1 MHSGDGFRITRDVS
15 KTAYSAY
22 LLLVVWCHDF
32 SVGDIFS
39 CDFDNVFGKNRVVLI
54 SEEVIY
60 EAVRRLPFH
69 EDLLDYF
76 KHSPRHPG
84 GGSLSIPVY

>member
-1 MHSGDGFRITRDVS
+1 MHSGNAFRISRDVS

-22 LLLVVWCHDF
+22 LLLVECCRDF

-54 SEEVIY
+54 SEEV
-60 EAVRRLPFH
+60 V
-69 EDLLDYF
+69 
-76 KHSPRHPG
+76 
-84 GGSLSIPVY
+84 

>member
-1 MHSGDGFRITRDVS
+1 MHSGDGFRITRDFS

-22 LLLVVWCHDF
+22 LLLVEWCHHF

-54 SEEVIY
+54 SEEV
-60 EAVRRLPFH
+60 V
-69 EDLLDYF
+69 
-76 KHSPRHPG
+76 
-84 GGSLSIPVY
+84 